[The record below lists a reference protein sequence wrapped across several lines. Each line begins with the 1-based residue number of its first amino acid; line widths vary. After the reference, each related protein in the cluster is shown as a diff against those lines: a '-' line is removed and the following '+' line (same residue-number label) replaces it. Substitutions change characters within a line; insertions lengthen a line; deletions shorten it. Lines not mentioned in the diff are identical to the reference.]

1 MNSKTMFLIAF
12 IFGTISGSLV
22 TWCGVK
28 KKYEMLAQEEI
39 DSVKEVFARREKKSA
54 KNVADVVKADEPNDA
69 AGIKE
74 CESIL
79 RREGYTRYSDST
91 EENEGREM
99 SRHYVI
105 SPEQFGE
112 NEDYDQI
119 SLTYYADQV
128 LADENDEMIEDV
140 EEMVGFESLS
150 HFGEYEDDSVFV
162 RNDDRKCDYEILMDQ
177 RLYSDVIKGM
187 PRQMEV

>member
-140 EEMVGFESLS
+140 EEMVGFES
-150 HFGEYEDDSVFV
+150 FWG
-162 RNDDRKCDYEILMDQ
+162 I
-177 RLYSDVIKGM
+177 
-187 PRQMEV
+187 